1 MSHKLTYE
9 EIDLL
14 KDQIIAHVIET
25 RNKLEKLIK
34 RKAKND
40 DAVTQEQIDDNVKA
54 LIDAE
59 KASNVA
65 WKIE

>member
-1 MSHKLTYE
+1 MDHKLTYE